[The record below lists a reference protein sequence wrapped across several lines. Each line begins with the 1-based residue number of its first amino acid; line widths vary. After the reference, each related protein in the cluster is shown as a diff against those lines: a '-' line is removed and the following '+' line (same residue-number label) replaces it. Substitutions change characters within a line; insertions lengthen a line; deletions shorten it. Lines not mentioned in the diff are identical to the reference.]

1 MYADK
6 IVHTFLR
13 VSFAV
18 LALLSLGMAEAV
30 EPVTYTWNYEQ
41 IAQMRNGA
49 NATERTRILKVADSK
64 LRLAPV
70 ATTDE
75 TETISGDRHNYESMA
90 VYYWPDA
97 SDPSKPYVVKDGQV
111 NPESQ
116 QYDYPRIKQMGEIVK
131 YTALAYYLTS
141 EQKYLDACRKQID
154 VWFID
159 EATAMNP
166 NFDYAQ
172 FAPGHHNN
180 HGIAG
185 GFIEAQHFHDVMDA
199 VRLLGRESNIG
210 EERLR
215 KITSWFEA
223 FAQWATTS
231 DYGKAAAAFTNNHGV
246 NYDLLLYDLY
256 LFIDNKK
263 GRRRLA
269 KDFFAKRVAQ
279 QITTDGLQPQELKRT
294 KAFNYSILNL
304 SFISRFCLMA
314 ACDGQ
319 DCSESEARLNKGISF
334 LSQYL
339 VHKDNFPYQEIG
351 DWQSEEQALRKV
363 MNRATELG
371 IQ

>member
-1 MYADK
+1 MHTDK
-6 IVHTFLR
+6 IR
-13 VSFAV
+13 
-18 LALLSLGMAEAV
+18 LAILLSSLAVIAFLGSGHAEAA
-30 EPVTYTWNYEQ
+30 EAVTYTWNYEQ
-41 IAQMRNGA
+41 IVAIKNGS

-64 LRLAPV
+64 LRLSPMAV
-70 ATTDE
+70 TDKA
-75 TETISGDRHNYESMA
+75 ETISGDRHNYESMA
-90 VYYWPDA
+90 VYYWPDPA
-97 SDPSKPYVVKDGQV
+97 DSSKPYVVKDGQV

-131 YTALAYYLTS
+131 YTALAYFLTR
-141 EQKYLDACRKQID
+141 EQKYLDACIKQID

-159 EATAMNP
+159 KATAMNT

-172 FAPGHHNN
+172 FAPGHNGN
-180 HGIAG
+180 RGIAG

-199 VRLLGRESNIG
+199 VRLVESVNAIG

-215 KITSWFEA
+215 QLTSWFAA
-223 FAQWATTS
+223 FAQWASTS
-231 DYGKAAAAFTNNHGV
+231 DYGKSAAAFTNNHGV

-256 LFIDNKK
+256 IFTDNKK

-269 KDFFAKRVAQ
+269 KDFFAKRVRQ
-279 QITTDGLQPQELKRT
+279 QITADGLQPQELKRT

-304 SFISRFCLMA
+304 SFISRFCQMA
-314 ACDGQ
+314 SRDGQ
-319 DCSESEARLNKGISF
+319 DCSESEARLNKGISY

-339 VHKDNFPYQEIG
+339 GHKENFPYQEIG

-371 IQ
+371 I

>member
-1 MYADK
+1 MLTEK
-6 IVHTFLR
+6 IRHALLFS
-13 VSFAV
+13 SFAV
-18 LALLSLGMAEAV
+18 IALVSPAFVEAAEA
-30 EPVTYTWNYEQ
+30 VTYTWNYEQ
-41 IAQMRNGA
+41 ISALTNGA
-49 NATERTRILKVADSK
+49 NATERTRILKVADAK
-64 LRLAPV
+64 LRLSPV
-70 ATTDE
+70 AVTDKAA
-75 TETISGDRHNYESMA
+75 TRSGDRHNYESMA
-90 VYYWPDA
+90 VYYWPDP
-97 SDPSKPYVVKDGQV
+97 SDASKPYVVKDGQV

-116 QYDYPRIKQMGEIVK
+116 QYDYPRVKQMGEIVK
-131 YTALAYYLTS
+131 YTALAYFLTR
-141 EQKYLDACRKQID
+141 EQKYLDACLKQID

-159 EATAMNP
+159 ESTAMNA

-172 FAPGHHNN
+172 FAPGHNGN
-180 HGIAG
+180 RGIAG

-199 VRLLGRESNIG
+199 VRLVESVSTIG

-215 KITSWFEA
+215 QLTAWFAA
-223 FAQWATTS
+223 FARWASTS

-256 LFIDNKK
+256 IFTDNKK

-269 KDFFAKRVAQ
+269 KDFFAKRVEQ
-279 QITTDGLQPQELKRT
+279 QITTEGLQPQELKRT

-314 ACDGQ
+314 SRDGQ
-319 DCSESEARLNKGISF
+319 DCSESEARLNQGISF

-339 VHKDNFPYQEIG
+339 GHKENFPYQEIG

-371 IQ
+371 I